1 MKLHAVNS
9 TSFRLLYRS
18 TIRINTALI
27 FCRTVA
33 VAEEYNTE
41 SLSKIS

>member
-1 MKLHAVNS
+1 MKLHAVDS
-9 TSFRLLYRS
+9 TSFQLLYRS
-18 TIRINTALI
+18 TIRIN

-41 SLSKIS
+41 YLSKIS